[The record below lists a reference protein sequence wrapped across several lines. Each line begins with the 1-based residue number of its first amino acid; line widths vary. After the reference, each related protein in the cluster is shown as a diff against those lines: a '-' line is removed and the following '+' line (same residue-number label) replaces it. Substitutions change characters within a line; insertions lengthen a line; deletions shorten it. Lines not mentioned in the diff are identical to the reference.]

1 MRNEIR
7 VRLDDDQ
14 EFVHDFDSSE
24 AMSNEDGRRWLD
36 QEFIRMECEALRAS
50 GKVLIVDKVVS
61 VAKGAGAQ
69 LLGDA
74 ECGGAPHRS
83 GQHQGDDGHILIWA
97 RALCKKASCQARFFN
112 D

>member
-1 MRNEIR
+1 MRNEVR
-7 VRLDDDQ
+7 VRLDKDQ

-61 VAKGAGAQ
+61 VAKGAGAE
-69 LLGDA
+69 LLADA
-74 ECGGAPHRS
+74 QWLDQYA
-83 GQHQGDDGHILIWA
+83 
-97 RALCKKASCQARFFN
+97 KASIGAVGRPTIVVNTEAMTVTF
-112 D
+112 

>member
-74 ECGGAPHRS
+74 EWLDQYA
-83 GQHQGDDGHILIWA
+83 
-97 RALCKKASCQARFFN
+97 KASIGAVGRPTVVVNTKAMTVTF
-112 D
+112 